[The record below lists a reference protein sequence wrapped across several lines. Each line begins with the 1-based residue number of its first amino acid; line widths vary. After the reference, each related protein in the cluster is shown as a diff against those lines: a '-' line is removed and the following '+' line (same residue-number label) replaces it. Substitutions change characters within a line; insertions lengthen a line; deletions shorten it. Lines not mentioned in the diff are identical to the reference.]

1 MSDRRP
7 TRRTV
12 LTAGAAVVT
21 AVLTGCGNA
30 ASTGRVSPGA
40 SLTPSPDPSVD
51 PSTAAPPAPTT
62 PPPAAWATEVGGA
75 ESRLVATYDAVL
87 KAHPSL
93 TKTLGPLRTAHKR
106 HLAAVQVPATGVAPA
121 QPAGQAEALSRLAV
135 AEQKAS
141 TLAAANAVTCP
152 PEAAALLGSIA
163 ASDASHVL
171 VLASVGGA

>member
-12 LTAGAAVVT
+12 LSAGAAVVT

-30 ASTGRVSPGA
+30 ASGARVGPGA
-40 SLTPSPDPSVD
+40 ATTTSADPSANVATTV
-51 PSTAAPPAPTT
+51 SAPPTT

-75 ESRLVATYDAVL
+75 ESKLVATYDAVL

-106 HLAAVQVPATGVAPA
+106 HLAAVKVPATGVAPA
-121 QPAGQAEALSRLAV
+121 QPAGQAEALSRLAA
-135 AEQKAS
+135 AEQKAAN
-141 TLAAANAVTCP
+141 LAAANAVTCP